1 MFTTK
6 DLSALMSR
14 ARTYLPQMEPYL
26 YVVPVRIETD
36 STKCPTAYTTGRE
49 IVLGADFM
57 SKRPAPA
64 QLGLLLHEVMHL
76 VRGDVWAHRT
86 PDRKLAHRWN
96 FAADIVLEGQIAQMA
111 LTLCPDVSV
120 DDNPVVTPNYQR
132 WVYTPHMG
140 KSMKQVFDELTL
152 LDDAIERHTKDGMT
166 FKLPSFIKEFA

>member
-36 STKCPTAYTTGRE
+36 AAKCPTAYTTGRE
-49 IVLGADFM
+49 IVLGAEFM

-86 PDRKLAHRWN
+86 RDRKLAQRWN
-96 FAADIVLEGQIAQMA
+96 VAADIVLEGQIAQMA
-111 LTLCPDVSV
+111 LTLCPDVPV
-120 DDNPVVTPNYQR
+120 DDNPVVTPNYQS

-140 KSMKQVFDELTL
+140 KSMQQVFDELVL
-152 LDDAIERHTKDGMT
+152 LDAVIERNTKDGVT
-166 FKLPSFIKEFA
+166 FTLPSLSKEFA